1 MSWLSKTK
9 LIQDFVSIKRPLDF
23 VPHGQ
28 LCVLDC
34 DMKGQTRF
42 VKSLAGA
49 YTSLLS
55 DLMLVNVHPINA
67 NDSYIVLDG
76 WVDIPDKALMCLNNT
91 EYVVLSYQEHRRDSN
106 DPTIKQTYLFVEKPI
121 LNAYN
126 SSCVLNIV
134 GFPIALLNKT
144 PVGSTTLLFDTALM
158 SVPGDMFA
166 RFRYE
171 DNIPVLDAWQ
181 SIAYMQDKTE
191 YIDSNTVI
199 RRYYGVLEQPLLREL
214 DVTSTVFIKAI
225 PAYQSKIIP
234 IDLSGDYRVDAFT
247 GKTFGTGSDKLKLS
261 ISLYDA
267 VKTETTSQTYEKNN
281 VLSISSFLAQ
291 DFALWTTGAG
301 TVIPETQ
308 NCKFVLDNEGHFSI
322 GHVFL
327 QQYLGFKSILSS
339 QDAFKVF
346 VTTPS
351 GRIKYESQAN
361 QVMFEVSEV
370 CDHLIIDIVGTPG
383 THINV
388 VNLDSTARVSYLS
401 YTYCADIA
409 QSESWE
415 GSCLILKPCFDR
427 ITDLYSNTDD
437 IVLDTGIVLQ

>member
-23 VPHGQ
+23 VPHGK
-28 LCVLDC
+28 LCVIDC

-42 VKSLAGA
+42 VKSLAGE
-49 YTSLLS
+49 YTCLLS
-55 DLMLVNVHPINA
+55 DLMVMNVHRINA
-67 NDSYIVLDG
+67 NDTYIVLDG
-76 WVDIPDKALMCLNNT
+76 WVDIPDKSLLCLNNQ
-91 EYVVLSYQEHRRDSN
+91 EYIVLAYQEHRRDTN
-106 DPTIKQTYLFVEKPI
+106 DPTIKQTYLFLEKPV
-121 LNAYN
+121 LNAYD

-134 GFPIALLNKT
+134 GFPISLLNKT
-144 PVGSTTLLFDTALM
+144 PAGSTTLLFDTALM
-158 SVPGDMFA
+158 AVPGDMFA

-181 SIAYMQDKTE
+181 SIAYMQEKTE
-191 YIDSNTVI
+191 YLESNATI
-199 RRYYGVLEQPLLREL
+199 RRYYSVLEQPLLRDL
-214 DVTSTVFIKAI
+214 DVTSTVFIKAL
-225 PAYQSKIIP
+225 PAYQSRIIP
-234 IDLSGDYRVDAFT
+234 IDLTGDYRVDAFT

-267 VKTETTSQTYEKNN
+267 VKQELSSQTYEKNT
-281 VLSISSFLAQ
+281 VLSVSAFLAQ

-301 TVIPETQ
+301 LVVPDSTK
-308 NCKFVLDNEGHFSI
+308 CKFVLDNAGHFSI

-327 QQYLGFKSILSS
+327 QQYLGFKTMLSG

-351 GRIKYESQAN
+351 GRRQFESQAN
-361 QVMFEVSEV
+361 QVMFEVAEM
-370 CDHLIIDIVGTPG
+370 CDHVIIDIVGTPG
-383 THINV
+383 TQINV
-388 VNLDSTARVSYLS
+388 VNSDAASRVSYLS

-409 QSESWE
+409 LSESWE